1 MAHHLVFIENEVAQG
16 KPKDKLFKEIGLED
30 HIAGCD
36 ALPVSAE
43 ESPCD
48 KAGIL
53 FAWRSPKD
61 NQIIVK
67 MSEQEWMK
75 SAAGYWVG
83 VWKDNLPTEE
93 QLRRTYMQ
101 KGQWIELRG
110 GKWKLPTP
118 ATIDKDLAL
127 NDDGTWKYV
136 PIRELSWYSEECE
149 KRYAD
154 FEFGE
159 VDENGKMAM
168 RLVYHPLEVV
178 NLIVRALRINY
189 RITPEVVHLMRLVT
203 ERNVSE
209 AYGKIFDLSFTE

>member
-1 MAHHLVFIENEVAQG
+1 VAHHLVFVENEVAKG
-16 KPKDKLFKEIGLED
+16 EPKDVVFKRIGLED

-36 ALPVSAE
+36 ALPVSDE

-53 FAWRSPKD
+53 FAWRSRGD
-61 NQIIVK
+61 DQIIVK
-67 MSEQEWMK
+67 RDQQDWMK
-75 SAAGYWVG
+75 SASGYWVG
-83 VWKDNLPTEE
+83 VWKDKLPTEE
-93 QLRRTYMQ
+93 QLRRNYMQ
-101 KGQWIELRG
+101 KGQWIELKG

-154 FEFGE
+154 FQI
-159 VDENGKMAM
+159 DEADGKMSM
-168 RLVYHPLEVV
+168 RVAYNPLETI
-178 NLIVRALRINY
+178 NLIIRALRINY
-189 RITPEVVHLMRLVT
+189 RITPEVVHMMRLIT
-203 ERNVSE
+203 ERNISE
-209 AYGKIFDLSFTE
+209 AYGMMFGLTFTE